1 MKISSKL
8 HLRISTAGLL
18 IGLLGSSLAVSG
30 ERPNVVIIL
39 ADDLGIGDVSAYNEN
54 SAWQT
59 PHIDRLASQGMS
71 FSDAHTSSA
80 LCTPTRYGILT

>member
-1 MKISSKL
+1 MILSVGYRFTRRTFLGLTSL
-8 HLRISTAGLL
+8 FFAVGLL
-18 IGLLGSSLAVSG
+18 SG

-59 PHIDRLASQGMS
+59 PHIDRLAREGMRYDNAYVRPP
-71 FSDAHTSSA
+71 FA
-80 LCTPTRYGILT
+80 LLLATRC